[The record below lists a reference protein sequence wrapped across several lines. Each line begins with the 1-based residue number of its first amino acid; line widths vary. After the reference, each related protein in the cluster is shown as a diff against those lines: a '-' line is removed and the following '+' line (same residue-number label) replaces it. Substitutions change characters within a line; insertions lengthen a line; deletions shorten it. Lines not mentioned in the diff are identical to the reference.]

1 MKFTFL
7 LSGLVFSGLT
17 LTAQPAAPIDL
28 GSRLELL
35 VDRQLADSV
44 RGLAWKLH
52 APVDKGIALALDAP
66 WEGNVSGYV
75 TVLRAPDGYR
85 MYYRGLGI
93 TDGKVRDRDT
103 QPHTCLAESDDG
115 ILWRK
120 PELGLVS
127 FNGSRK
133 NNIVMGADGDRH
145 PAHNL
150 SVMYDPRPDVPAD
163 ERYKAIGGMSGVF
176 GYKSADGRAWQPIQ
190 STALVTKGPFDTQN
204 TVFWDAT
211 RKLYFM
217 YLRMTFP
224 RTGGTE
230 RIRAIRVATSP
241 DFRTWSEP
249 KRIDLGESPEEHLYT
264 NAITPYF
271 RAPHHFLGFP
281 MRFVPS
287 RMAEL
292 PATYDTARVTGTSDS
307 VLMTSRDGSRW
318 ERLFL
323 EGYIRPGIGNENW
336 TDRANQVAW
345 GVVPITEEEMSV
357 YVMEHYRL
365 PTIRMRRFAI
375 RTDGFISL
383 NAPHAGGE
391 MVTKPI
397 RFTGRKLVVNYATS
411 AVGSLRVELQ
421 DAAGQPIDGFDLGSA
436 TEHFGNSIQQVI
448 GWRGGQDVGRL
459 AGKPVRMRFVMKD
472 ADLFSF
478 RFLD

>member
-1 MKFTFL
+1 MKRTLLFVALL
-7 LSGLVFSGLT
+7 LSR
-17 LTAQPAAPIDL
+17 PASAADPAPPIEL

-52 APVDKGIALALDAP
+52 APVDKGIALNFDAP

-75 TVLRAPDGYR
+75 TVLRTPGGYR
-85 MYYRGLGI
+85 MYYRALGI
-93 TDGKVRDRDT
+93 VDGKVRDRDT
-103 QPHTCLAESDDG
+103 QPHTCLAESEDG

-120 PELGLVS
+120 PDLGLVT
-127 FNGSRK
+127 FNGSSH
-133 NNIVMGADGDRH
+133 NNIVMGADGDLH

-150 SVMYDPRPDVPAD
+150 AVMYDPRPDVPAD
-163 ERYKAIGGMSGVF
+163 ERFKAIGGMSGVF
-176 GYKSADGRAWQPIQ
+176 GYKSADGRSWTRLQAA
-190 STALVTKGPFDTQN
+190 ALVTKGPFDTQN
-204 TVFWDAT
+204 TVFWDET
-211 RKLYFM
+211 RKQYFM

-249 KRIDLGESPEEHLYT
+249 KRIDLGASPEEHLYT
-264 NAITPYF
+264 NAVTPYF
-271 RAPHHFLGFP
+271 RAPHQFLGFP
-281 MRFVPS
+281 MRFVPT

-292 PATYDTARVTGTSDS
+292 PAPHDAARVSGTSDS
-307 VLMTSRDGSRW
+307 VFMTSRDGFRW

-365 PTIRMRRFAI
+365 PTIRMRRFGI
-375 RTDGFISL
+375 RTDGFVSL
-383 NAPHAGGE
+383 HAPHAGGE
-391 MVTKPI
+391 MVTKPV
-397 RFTGRKLVVNYATS
+397 RFTGRRLVVNYATS

-421 DAAGQPIDGFDLGSA
+421 DAAGRPIEGHDLGA
-436 TEHFGNSIQQVI
+436 ANEHFGNSIQQVI

-459 AGKPVRMRFVMKD
+459 AASPVRLRFVMKD

-478 RFLD
+478 RFVE